1 MEGGVASCA
10 EPLIEKTCQNELR
23 NNSSRFLTFLKY
35 FAKKRKLQDQLISF
49 IVECFFSMAIFVC
62 IRLSCLTLG
71 VYV

>member
-10 EPLIEKTCQNELR
+10 EPLIEKTCQNELG

-49 IVECFFSMAIFVC
+49 IVECFFFNGDFVC
-62 IRLSCLTLG
+62 IMLSCLTLG